1 MQRTISVPEAAR
13 VLSIGRTKLYQ
24 LLNADEIRTIKIGN
38 RRLVLASDVDAFVAR
53 ALSKV
58 GAR

>member
-1 MQRTISVPEAAR
+1 MQLTISVPEAAR

-38 RRLVLASDVDAFVAR
+38 RRLVLASDVDAFVNR
-53 ALSKV
+53 ALSKAP
-58 GAR
+58 AR